1 MSGWE
6 TEVFS
11 YDLNQDFLDEL
22 ADLDGEDAIGGA
34 VTDALEIALGD
45 SPREDDL
52 VLGQAAATILA
63 IWAGAPYGFGD
74 TLSAYSFIRELIG
87 YGDEEIRERAAAFL
101 ETIDT
106 EEDLEPYL
114 DALA

>member
-11 YDLNQDFLDEL
+11 HDLNQDFLDEL
-22 ADLDGEDAIGGA
+22 VQLDDEDILVA
-34 VTDALEIALGD
+34 VVDALEIAVGD

-63 IWAGAPYGFGD
+63 IWAGAPFGFGD
-74 TLSAYSFIRELIG
+74 TLSGYPFIRDLIG
-87 YGDEEIRERAAAFL
+87 AGDEEIREKAGALL
-101 ETIDT
+101 ESVET